1 MKDRIDVVADLLMG
15 AAYADD
21 RLEGEEKATVKRLL
35 RETLG
40 VGTLPIDLEFRIDDF
55 KPEGLDLGEAGAA
68 FAREPLE
75 MKRRLLE
82 LLSAVHSAD
91 DEYDFAEDEYLVRV
105 GKAMGLDEKHYQ
117 DLLAI
122 VLEEVDLAEDLRLV
136 RHGK

>member
-1 MKDRIDVVADLLMG
+1 MKDRIAIVADLLMG
-15 AAYADD
+15 SAYADD
-21 RLEGEEKATVKRLL
+21 KLDGQEKVAVRRLL

-40 VGTLPIDLEFRIDDF
+40 VATLPMDLEFRIDEFDP
-55 KPEGLDLGEAGAA
+55 KSLDLGEAGAA
-68 FAREPLE
+68 FASEPPE
-75 MKRRLLE
+75 IKRRLLE
-82 LLSAVHSAD
+82 LLAAMHEAD

-105 GKAMGLDEKHYQ
+105 AKAMGVAESQYQ

>member
-1 MKDRIDVVADLLMG
+1 MKDRIAIVADLLMG
-15 AAYADD
+15 SAYADD
-21 RLEGEEKATVKRLL
+21 KLDGQEKVAVRRLL

-40 VGTLPIDLEFRIDDF
+40 VATLPMDLEFRIDEFDP
-55 KPEGLDLGEAGAA
+55 KSLDLGEAGAA
-68 FAREPLE
+68 FAGEPPE
-75 MKRRLLE
+75 IKRRLLE
-82 LLSAVHSAD
+82 LLAAIHEAD

-105 GKAMGLDEKHYQ
+105 AKAMGVDQAQYQ

>member
-1 MKDRIDVVADLLMG
+1 MKDRIAIVADLLMG
-15 AAYADD
+15 SAYADD
-21 RLEGEEKATVKRLL
+21 KLDGQEKVAVRRLL

-40 VGTLPIDLEFRIDDF
+40 VATLPMDLEFRIDEFDP
-55 KPEGLDLGEAGAA
+55 KSLDLGEAGAA
-68 FAREPLE
+68 FANEPPE
-75 MKRRLLE
+75 IKRRLLE
-82 LLSAVHSAD
+82 LLAATHDAD

-105 GKAMGLDEKHYQ
+105 AKAMGVDESQYQ